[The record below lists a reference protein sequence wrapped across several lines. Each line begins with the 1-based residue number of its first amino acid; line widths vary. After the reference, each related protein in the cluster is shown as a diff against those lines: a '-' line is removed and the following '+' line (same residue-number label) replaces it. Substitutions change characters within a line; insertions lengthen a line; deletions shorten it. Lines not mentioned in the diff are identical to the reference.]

1 MKEVFQMSRIGNK
14 VINVP
19 AGVTVNVADNNN
31 VTVKGPKGELNF
43 KFNDELEISVSATE
57 VAVKRPNDT
66 KEMKALHGT
75 TRALLNNMVK
85 GVSEGFKKQLEING
99 VGYRAALQGN
109 KLVLSAGYSHNVEM
123 EVPAGL
129 KVELPKNTTIII
141 SGIDKQ
147 LVGQFAA
154 EIREVRKPEPYK
166 GKGIKYSYETIRRKE
181 GKTAKKQQERSANMI
196 SKVSKNVTRQKRH
209 LRIRQNVFGTA
220 EKPRLNVF
228 RSNKQIYAQIIDDET
243 GKTLCSASS
252 LDKEI
257 SVKNGSNVNA
267 ATEVGTLVAKR
278 ALALKIEAV
287 VFDRGGYLYHG
298 RVKALADAA
307 RAAGLKF

>member
-1 MKEVFQMSRIGNK
+1 MSRIGNK

-19 AGVTVNVADNNN
+19 AGVTVTVDDNNN

-43 KFNDELEISVSATE
+43 KFNNELEISVSATE

-85 GVSEGFKKQLEING
+85 GVSEGFTKQLEING

-129 KVELPKNTTIII
+129 KVELPKNTNIII
-141 SGIDKQ
+141 SGVDKQ

-181 GKTAKKQQERSANMI
+181 GKTAKK
-196 SKVSKNVTRQKRH
+196 
-209 LRIRQNVFGTA
+209 
-220 EKPRLNVF
+220 
-228 RSNKQIYAQIIDDET
+228 
-243 GKTLCSASS
+243 
-252 LDKEI
+252 
-257 SVKNGSNVNA
+257 
-267 ATEVGTLVAKR
+267 
-278 ALALKIEAV
+278 
-287 VFDRGGYLYHG
+287 
-298 RVKALADAA
+298 
-307 RAAGLKF
+307 